1 MSTVLDG
8 PIARGRRRALWLGG
22 CCVFGLSLPI
32 VAGAA
37 PLDDTFACLE
47 EGGRQIIELDGDYG
61 YEPFHYTEPADGAMF
76 DARGATWRFQT
87 FPTLQQNYPISIRGG
102 AQNACWVGGL
112 VLGTNDP
119 AAGWRE
125 TYDVANGSAFN
136 FGDGRSTEDFTLDGI
151 RIDNVWDGIRPRGH
165 ADGFHVKNVWVT
177 GARDDCFENDH
188 RQSGLIEDSL
198 FERCHM
204 GISARPGKGGDDGAE
219 AGAVSHPAER
229 GTEVDRVLEIRGTLI
244 SLGPHPE
251 PNAKR
256 SKYPWFKDPGHG
268 MFFKLGQGDLKLKLY
283 DNVFML
289 EQYPNNAKR
298 TWGLPPEHYADRLA
312 DCRGNV
318 LVWLGEGDYPG
329 PFHNDR
335 FPECWTVTTDRS
347 VWERAKKDWIDR
359 HPKVARLPGDPQS
372 HPAAALGLEAILQ
385 GVGAGASG

>member
-1 MSTVLDG
+1 MVGSC
-8 PIARGRRRALWLGG
+8 ALGLLG
-22 CCVFGLSLPI
+22 LPI
-32 VAGAA
+32 MAGAA
-37 PLDDTFACLE
+37 PADDTFACLDE
-47 EGGRQIIELDGDYG
+47 RGQEIIDLKEDHG
-61 YEPFHYTEPADGAMF
+61 YERFHYGEPADDAIF
-76 DARGATWRFQT
+76 DARGARWQFQT
-87 FPTLQQNYPISIRGG
+87 FPTLKQNYPISIEGG
-102 AQNACWVGGL
+102 AENACWIGGL
-112 VLGTNDP
+112 VEGTN
-119 AAGWRE
+119 AQGAGWRA
-125 TYDVANGSAFN
+125 TYDIANGSGFL
-136 FGDGRSTEDFTLDGI
+136 FGNGRNTESFTLDGI
-151 RIDNVWDGIRPRGH
+151 RIDNVWDGIRPRGN
-165 ADGFHVKNVWVT
+165 ADHFRVKNVWVT

-188 RQSGLIEDSL
+188 RQTGLIEDSL

-204 GISARPGKGGDDGAE
+204 GISARAGKGGGDEAE
-219 AGAVSHPAER
+219 AASPPAAQ
-229 GTEVDRVLEIRGTLI
+229 GVDPDRVLEIRNTLI

-268 MFFKLGQGDLKLKLY
+268 MFFKLGPGDLKLKLY

-298 TWGLPPEHYADRLA
+298 TWGLPPEQYADRLA

-359 HPKVARLPGDPQS
+359 HPKVARAPGDP
-372 HPAAALGLEAILQ
+372 PARPDDGVDLETILKS
-385 GVGAGASG
+385 VGAGASG